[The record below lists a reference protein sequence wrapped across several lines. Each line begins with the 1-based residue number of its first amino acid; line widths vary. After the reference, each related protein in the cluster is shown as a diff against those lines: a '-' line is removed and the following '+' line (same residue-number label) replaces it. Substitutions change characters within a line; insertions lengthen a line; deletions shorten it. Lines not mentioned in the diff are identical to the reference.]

1 MKSKRKNIF
10 SVLLVIVLMLGTVG
24 AGYALLKNNS
34 SNTDT
39 VERVVEI
46 TENEGKL
53 SNNQIKSLNGGAII
67 KYNDEIYQLSQT
79 GEENVYAYT
88 DSENIFVRKY
98 IAVNFT
104 DGFYR
109 AWNQLNDE
117 YVTKALLSN
126 ALGDYTTDSD
136 MNNALRS
143 ALVSYI
149 KSSDLS
155 TILADYAKD
164 TEVQAAITN
173 ALVNYM
179 TGTEVNDIL
188 TTALKDYMTGTEV
201 NSALTDVLKD
211 YMKSDSIKSLISSYL
226 ASYVGRF
233 EVYDII
239 NYTVGDIVTMK
250 KLYEPLYFETNR
262 MYIVQAFDTHEN
274 ITKFS
279 FIGGSKVNDKGQF
292 ALVLVGDDINESL
305 TIYQTGSV
313 VLSNLAATSAGSS
326 GIKLNG
332 AAYLRVFEIGLG
344 V

>member
-117 YVTKALLSN
+117 YVTKALLSS

-164 TEVQAAITN
+164 TEVQTAITN

-201 NSALTDVLKD
+201 NSALTDALKD

-226 ASYVGRF
+226 AGYAGRF

-239 NYTVGDIVTMK
+239 NSTVGDIVTMK
-250 KLYEPLYFETNR
+250 KLYEPLYFDTNR

-326 GIKLNG
+326 GINLNG
-332 AAYLRVFEIGLG
+332 AAYLRVFEIGFG